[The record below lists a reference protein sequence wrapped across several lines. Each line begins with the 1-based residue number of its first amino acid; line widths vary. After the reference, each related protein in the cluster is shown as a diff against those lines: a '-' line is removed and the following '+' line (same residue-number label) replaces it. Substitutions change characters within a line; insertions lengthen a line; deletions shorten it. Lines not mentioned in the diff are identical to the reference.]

1 VATPTQVFEPGNL
14 DQLDEDLLIDP
25 VGPEGGEG
33 DNRLSGQFADL
44 NLTKTV
50 DNPRP
55 QEGQPVTFTI
65 MIHNSGPA
73 NATNIAVSEL
83 LPPGLRLEAVTPGR
97 GIFNQA
103 AGLWTVSALAPGQ
116 NATLTVQALVTSG
129 ETLLNTAQISTVDQ
143 FDPDSTP
150 GNDLAGEDDQDSAG
164 VEVSRIAAST
174 AADGGQ
180 SEPDESQA
188 TSKASPDAAAGSG
201 SILSAL
207 GSLSWLYVL
216 ILAALL
222 VLIGIILTKRS

>member
-1 VATPTQVFEPGNL
+1 MFEPGNL

-25 VGPEGGEG
+25 VGSEGGE
-33 DNRLSGQFADL
+33 DNNRSSGQFADL

-55 QEGQPVTFTI
+55 QEGEPVTFTI

-116 NATLTVQALVTSG
+116 NATLTVQASVTSG
-129 ETLLNTAQISTVDQ
+129 EALLNTAQISTVDQ

-150 GNDLAGEDDQDSAG
+150 GNDVAGEDDQDSAG
-164 VEVSRIAAST
+164 VDERPVWLPQPRLMTANQSRMKARPHPTYLAIRRP
-174 AADGGQ
+174 GQ
-180 SEPDESQA
+180 DRSLVPSVHL
-188 TSKASPDAAAGSG
+188 AGYIS
-201 SILSAL
+201 
-207 GSLSWLYVL
+207 
-216 ILAALL
+216 
-222 VLIGIILTKRS
+222 